1 MLINDPDRPACP
13 HRAFVNPALLPLLAT
28 PALAR
33 RRLLVSSCR
42 RECQH
47 RPSGKRGGGDAARD
61 VSYLL
66 RAASLTPLAAATL
79 VHRGSLDVTSALAVA
94 WLLSSV
100 PARSLSSRRPPPP
113 FSIFLQRP
121 LVGVAPPFTIILYTN
136 LTYWIYSYRESI
148 FSCQL
153 QNKLFCSHLHLR

>member
-1 MLINDPDRPACP
+1 VPMLINDPDRPACP

-136 LTYWIYSYRESI
+136 LTY
-148 FSCQL
+148 
-153 QNKLFCSHLHLR
+153 